1 MVAKLAFS
9 KQEIV
14 DDDDARFAVET
25 FCNFLGYVWQRVI
38 GYVRQPASGS
48 GNAT

>member
-14 DDDDARFAVET
+14 DDDARFAVEM
-25 FCNFLGYVWQRVI
+25 FCNFLL
-38 GYVRQPASGS
+38 
-48 GNAT
+48 T

>member
-14 DDDDARFAVET
+14 DDARLAVET
-25 FCNFLGYVWQRVI
+25 FCNFLL
-38 GYVRQPASGS
+38 
-48 GNAT
+48 

>member
-25 FCNFLGYVWQRVI
+25 FCNFLGYV
-38 GYVRQPASGS
+38 RQPASGS

>member
-14 DDDDARFAVET
+14 DDDARFAVEM
-25 FCNFLGYVWQRVI
+25 FCNFLLDVYFF
-38 GYVRQPASGS
+38 
-48 GNAT
+48 